1 MIFSVGSIVY
11 ALCALTSA
19 ACAVLLLRG
28 YRRSGVRLLLW
39 SGLCFLGLTVNN
51 ILLFIDVRVV
61 PDVDLSLWRT
71 IPAIIGVAVLL
82 YGLIWEASR

>member
-11 ALCALTSA
+11 ALCSLTSI

-28 YRRSGVRLLLW
+28 YRRSRVRLLLW
-39 SGLCFLGLTVNN
+39 SGLCFAGLALNN
-51 ILLFIDVRVV
+51 VLLFIDVRVV

-71 IPAIIGVAVLL
+71 IPAVIGIAILL
-82 YGLIWEASR
+82 FGLIWETSR